1 MKKYTSFKVLQLAIL
16 AILTILSLFLLLKP
30 EVKQFVFSSR
40 PATILFFVV
49 WVLLLVSFI
58 FLLIDFNLISTIE
71 LNYHNLYGVAY
82 SDPISG
88 MPNRFSCDTVI
99 EKYYDEK
106 LPENIGCIMIDLSN
120 LSEINNLYTH
130 ATGNRLLKDFSNIL
144 STAATSL
151 CFVGRNGGNKFL
163 AIFED
168 CTEENIDLFIQR
180 IENRVAQH
188 NQAPD
193 SIAIEYHTGIALNRN
208 EHLDQ
213 ITRLIA
219 LANKRISRSTNVQR
233 S

>member
-1 MKKYTSFKVLQLAIL
+1 
-16 AILTILSLFLLLKP
+16 
-30 EVKQFVFSSR
+30 
-40 PATILFFVV
+40 
-49 WVLLLVSFI
+49 
-58 FLLIDFNLISTIE
+58 
-71 LNYHNLYGVAY
+71 
-82 SDPISG
+82 
-88 MPNRFSCDTVI
+88 
-99 EKYYDEK
+99 
-106 LPENIGCIMIDLSN
+106 MIDLSN

-168 CTEENIDLFIQR
+168 CTDENIDLFIQR

-193 SIAIEYHTGIALNRN
+193 SIAIEYDTGIALNRN